1 MIPNE
6 TVKKLKELTNNRVFL
21 AKELLSY
28 SPDLEPA
35 MNNIFGGIMVALD
48 EDTAKK
54 VAYYNDYGKFNC
66 VTIKGDKYNSAGT
79 LEGGF
84 RKQGGILLPV
94 QTCQELSERAA
105 QKQDALKKI
114 NDHIRKLQ
122 AEEH

>member
-1 MIPNE
+1 MRTANTARELISNNCVPFRVTYTPLDKIDGRQMIPNE

-21 AKELLSY
+21 AKELLTY

-35 MNNIFGGIMVALD
+35 MNNIFGNIMVALD

-84 RKQGGILLPV
+84 RK
-94 QTCQELSERAA
+94 
-105 QKQDALKKI
+105 
-114 NDHIRKLQ
+114 
-122 AEEH
+122 